1 MIRNRFA
8 QLFAVGLAVFVST
21 SLAAQEPQGA
31 VSGSAALMRGLDKV
45 NGCTVDVDIPIGGTA
60 EVLGLLVTLT
70 DCRYPADNPTGDAYA
85 YVTVRSP
92 KDGQVYFEGWMISS
106 SPALNA
112 LDHNRYDVWVIRC
125 KSE

>member
-1 MIRNRFA
+1 MIRNRIA

-45 NGCTVDVDIPIGGTA
+45 NGRTVDVDIPIGGTA

-70 DCRYPADNPTGDAYA
+70 DCR